1 MPGPVTLLCG
11 YIGNHGLEVEG
22 IFRKAGSSKRI
33 QDLLDK
39 ICACFLTENGGG
51 YEGAQAVLATCAES
65 SKAAVCAFSVS
76 RYCWLKD
83 NSLRPFCVTPML

>member
-1 MPGPVTLLCG
+1 MTLLCD

-39 ICACFLTENGGG
+39 ICACFLTEDGGG
-51 YEGAQAVLATCAES
+51 YEGAQAVLAACAAS
-65 SKAAVCAFSVS
+65 SKAAVSTF
-76 RYCWLKD
+76 L
-83 NSLRPFCVTPML
+83 FCLNIFFEENIFLV